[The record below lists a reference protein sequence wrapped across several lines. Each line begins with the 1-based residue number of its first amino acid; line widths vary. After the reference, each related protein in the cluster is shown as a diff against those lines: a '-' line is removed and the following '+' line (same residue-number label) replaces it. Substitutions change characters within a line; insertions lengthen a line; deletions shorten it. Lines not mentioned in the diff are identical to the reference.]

1 MSDSPVSFL
10 VLADWLQAWSPSQ
23 RKWSWVW
30 GGSLS
35 CGHMLSTFHY
45 PRPTSFKTNSL
56 LLVLLMEG
64 LSCICN
70 QEIVTL
76 LANRL
81 TTKIPPPPLL
91 HVMLSF
97 LLFWVG
103 PQWELGAMAQRHR
116 LMLKLSWQA
125 KAGSE
130 KLFCFRFS
138 PLCNGSK
145 GVAETWGWPCVH
157 CPVQER
163 SPLALTVW
171 KGGLRSLP
179 SGGRKLPSVE
189 NCVRTSKWQICV
201 QRVIVV
207 VSWSI

>member
-1 MSDSPVSFL
+1 MDDWLSRLLSCL
-10 VLADWLQAWSPSQ
+10 GWLQAWSPSQ
-23 RKWSWVW
+23 RKRSWVW

-45 PRPTSFKTNSL
+45 PRPTSFKTNNL

-130 KLFCFRFS
+130 KIILLQIFS
-138 PLCNGSK
+138 SMQ
-145 GVAETWGWPCVH
+145 WRQRPCSNLGMTMRALP
-157 CPVQER
+157 CAGTLPPGADSFER
-163 SPLALTVW
+163 WAA
-171 KGGLRSLP
+171 
-179 SGGRKLPSVE
+179 
-189 NCVRTSKWQICV
+189 
-201 QRVIVV
+201 
-207 VSWSI
+207 